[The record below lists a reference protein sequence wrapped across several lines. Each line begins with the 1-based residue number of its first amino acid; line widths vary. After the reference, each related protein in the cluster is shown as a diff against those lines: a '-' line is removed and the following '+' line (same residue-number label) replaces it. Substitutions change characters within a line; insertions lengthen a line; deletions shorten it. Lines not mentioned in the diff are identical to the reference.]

1 MAGGNR
7 KGMSVLWLKVL
18 FGVIAVVAIAF
29 IASKLGGFSNTALK
43 IGPAPGNDFKV
54 DEQKE
59 LLAKE
64 FFNDYTT
71 ALENCRE
78 NTFNEDCLCAVLPT
92 GSLDTLALLSTT
104 GKDEKG
110 DYVNVSLI
118 ATPVKRVSDLTGRN
132 LIEHKKVYV
141 KYGSIAGYGPVSVEP
156 IKEDKNTEISNNNRY
171 KRAEIWYGSNKLE
184 YYNLNN
190 DKFKILLV
198 RHGGKVYNAY
208 PRNDGAFLNLPLCSK
223 YYNIKNKFMEF
234 NKALDYSL
242 KTNKRAVFDGIL
254 DENYS
259 FKLIRQDNGLNVTL
273 NKFFPTKRFS
283 WHDSSPAQWKP
294 LMSVFYPKA
303 DFRVYEKAYVENPKT
318 HDITN
323 YATSE
328 SLCRT
333 VEGIKY
339 CILNN
344 HTISENGIT
353 KNLRIKSVMLYYN
366 KTVSGYVM
374 IKRYGYY
381 DNGRLKKF
389 DKNGVFGTWLETFY
403 EDYNDRNIG
412 KQIVFVEDDF
422 YDSGNNV
429 TIEGFNEMEGKL
441 CEGKG
446 YSCVAKS
453 EDCKGEIVSKEC
465 DDGKLCCFDRCNL
478 YGGVCTKRCEGTEN
492 CVWGCPQKNGEEKE
506 LIHALSPDIDDFYK
520 GICPAGE
527 VCCQYEKQ

>member
-1 MAGGNR
+1 MMAGSNK
-7 KGMSVLWLKVL
+7 KGMATLWLKVL

-29 IASKLGGFSNTALK
+29 IASKLGGFSKSALK
-43 IGPAPGNDFKV
+43 IGPVPGNDFKV
-54 DEQKE
+54 DEQRE
-59 LLAKE
+59 LMAKE

-71 ALENCRE
+71 ALENCKGS
-78 NTFNEDCLCAVLPT
+78 TFNQDCLCAVLPT

-110 DYVNVSLI
+110 EYVNVSLI
-118 ATPVKRVSDLTGRN
+118 ATPIKRISDLTGKS
-132 LIEHKKVYV
+132 IIKQEKVYV
-141 KYGSIAGYGPVSVEP
+141 KYGSLAGYGPVNVIPVKDS
-156 IKEDKNTEISNNNRY
+156 KNTEISNN
-171 KRAEIWYGSNKLE
+171 KRAEIWYGSDKLE

-208 PRNDGAFLNLPLCSK
+208 PRDDRAFLNLPLCSK

-234 NKALDYSL
+234 NKTLDYSL
-242 KTNKRAVFDGIL
+242 KTNKRAIFDERL

-259 FKLIRQDNGLNVTL
+259 IMLLEQDNGLNVTL
-273 NKFFPTKRFS
+273 NRFVPYQRYDLYS
-283 WHDSSPAQWKP
+283 GIKAHWQP

-303 DFRVYEKAYVENPKT
+303 DFRVYEKSYVENPRT

-333 VEGIKY
+333 VEGVKY

-344 HTISENGIT
+344 HTISEKGVTRNF
-353 KNLRIKSVMLYYN
+353 RILSLMLYYN
-366 KTVSGYVM
+366 KTGYVM
-374 IKRYGYY
+374 VKDYGYY
-381 DNGRLKKF
+381 DNGKLKKF
-389 DKNGVFGTWLETFY
+389 DKNGVFGTWLETLY

-412 KQIVFVEDDF
+412 SRIVFVEDDF
-422 YDSGNNV
+422 YDTGNNV

-465 DDGKLCCFDRCNL
+465 NNGELCCFSKCNL
-478 YGGVCTKRCEGTEN
+478 YGGACTKRCEGTEN
-492 CVWGCPQKNGEEKE
+492 CVWGCPKKNKAGKE